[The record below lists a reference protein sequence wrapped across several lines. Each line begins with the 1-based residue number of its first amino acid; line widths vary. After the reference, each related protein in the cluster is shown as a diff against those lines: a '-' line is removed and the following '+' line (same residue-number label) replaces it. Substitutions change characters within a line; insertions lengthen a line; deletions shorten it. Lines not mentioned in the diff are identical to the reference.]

1 MAQIALKGD
10 AVNTVGDLPAVG
22 SGAPDFTLTKSDLSD
37 ATLDSYAG
45 MTKILNV
52 FPSVDTSVCALSIK
66 AFNEKAAGKD
76 NTVVLNISADLPF
89 AQARFCGAEGLDNAE
104 TLSSFRSSFA
114 SDYGLEMADSGLRG
128 LCSRAVIILD
138 ADNNVIYTEQVP
150 DIVQEPDYDAA
161 LAALA

>member
-76 NTVVLNISADLPF
+76 NAVVLNISADLPF